1 MRNMNSESKVAS
13 AGVLTAIV
21 SSLCC
26 ITPVFAL
33 ISGTSGIAATFSWKE
48 PYRPLLVGLTILVL
62 AFAWYQKLRPRTEE
76 EIACACETARSGGWD
91 DKPSFWQSRLFLFI
105 VTVFAA
111 VTLLFPSYA
120 HVFYPENQKNEVVLT
135 AISQIET
142 ASFEIEGMTCSGC
155 EAHVKHA
162 AAELDGVI
170 KTVASYADG
179 TAKVEFDAS
188 KTTKEEIIAAIKTT
202 GYKVI
207 PIEDQ
212 P

>member
-1 MRNMNSESKVAS
+1 MRSRNPENKVAS

-33 ISGTSGIAATFSWKE
+33 ISGTSGIAASFSWME
-48 PYRPLLVGLTILVL
+48 PYRPFLIGLTILVL

-76 EIACACETARSGGWD
+76 EIACACEPARPTDGD
-91 DKPSFWQSRLFLFI
+91 DKPSFWQSRSFLSI
-105 VTVFAA
+105 VTLFAA
-111 VTLLFPSYA
+111 VMLSFPSYA
-120 HVFYPENQKNEVVLT
+120 HIFYPENEKNEVVLT
-135 AISQIET
+135 ATSQIQT

-170 KTVASYADG
+170 ETVASHADG

-188 KTTKEEIIAAIKTT
+188 KTTKEDIIAAIKTT
-202 GYKVI
+202 GYKVT
-207 PIEDQ
+207 PIED
-212 P
+212 

>member
-1 MRNMNSESKVAS
+1 MKNKNSENKAAS

-33 ISGTSGIAATFSWKE
+33 ISGTSGIAATFSWME
-48 PYRPLLVGLTILVL
+48 PYRPFLVGLTILVL
-62 AFAWYQKLRPRTEE
+62 AFAWYQKLRPRTKE
-76 EIACACETARSGGWD
+76 EIACACED
-91 DKPSFWQSRLFLFI
+91 DKPSFWQSRSFLSI
-105 VTVFAA
+105 VTVFA
-111 VTLLFPSYA
+111 VVMLSFPTYA
-120 HVFYPENQKNEVVLT
+120 HVFYPDNQKSEVVLT
-135 AISQIET
+135 ATSQIQT

-170 KTVASYADG
+170 QTIASHTDG

-188 KTTKEEIIAAIKTT
+188 KITKEDIIAAIKTT
-202 GYKVI
+202 GYKVT
-207 PIEDQ
+207 PIED
-212 P
+212 

>member
-1 MRNMNSESKVAS
+1 MKNKNSENKVAS
-13 AGVLTAIV
+13 AGVFTAIV

-33 ISGTSGIAATFSWKE
+33 ISGTSGIAATFSWME
-48 PYRPLLVGLTILVL
+48 PYRPFLVGLTILVL
-62 AFAWYQKLRPRTEE
+62 AFAWYQKLRPRTAE
-76 EIACACETARSGGWD
+76 EIACDCEPARSTGGD
-91 DKPSFWQSRLFLFI
+91 DKPSFWQSGSFLSI

-111 VTLLFPSYA
+111 FMLSFPSYA
-120 HVFYPENQKNEVVLT
+120 YVFYPDNQKSEVILT
-135 AISQIET
+135 ATSQIQT

-170 KTVASYADG
+170 QTIASHADG

-188 KTTKEEIIAAIKTT
+188 KTTKEDIIAAIKTT
-202 GYKVI
+202 GYKVT
-207 PIEDQ
+207 PIED
-212 P
+212 